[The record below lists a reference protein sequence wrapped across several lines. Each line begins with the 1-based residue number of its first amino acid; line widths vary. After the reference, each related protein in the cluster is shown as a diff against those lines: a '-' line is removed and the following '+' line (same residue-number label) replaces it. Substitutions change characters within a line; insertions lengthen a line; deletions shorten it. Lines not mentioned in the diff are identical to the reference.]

1 MNVAV
6 ATDNPIKIR
15 AVEQTFADT
24 FGKGEVKVQQ
34 VLLDLE
40 LPEQPIGDAI
50 ASGAVDR
57 AKAAQQHA
65 DIDFGVGIEA
75 GLMQLPGFDRW
86 MSVQICAIVD
96 RMGKCSMGLGP
107 GYELPKPILDAILAG
122 EPLRE
127 AFERLLDLEDP
138 ERRGAVFFL
147 SNGQIDRFDLTIQAV
162 RMALIP
168 WMTDPM
174 E

>member
-1 MNVAV
+1 MNVAM
-6 ATDNPIKIR
+6 ATENPIKIR
-15 AVEQTFADT
+15 AVEQAFAAA
-24 FGKGEVKVQQ
+24 FGKGDIEIQQ
-34 VLLDLE
+34 VALDLK

-50 ASGAVDR
+50 ANGAIER
-57 AKAAQQHA
+57 AKAGQQYVNA
-65 DIDFGVGIEA
+65 DFGVGIEA
-75 GLMQLPGFDRW
+75 GLMQLPGFGRW

-96 RMGKCSMGLGP
+96 RTGKCSMGLGP
-107 GYELPKPILDAILAG
+107 GYELPKPILDAILTG

-127 AFERLLDLEDP
+127 AFERLLNLEDP

-147 SNGQIDRFDLTIQAV
+147 SDGQIDRMELTIQAV

-168 WMTDPM
+168 WMTDPI